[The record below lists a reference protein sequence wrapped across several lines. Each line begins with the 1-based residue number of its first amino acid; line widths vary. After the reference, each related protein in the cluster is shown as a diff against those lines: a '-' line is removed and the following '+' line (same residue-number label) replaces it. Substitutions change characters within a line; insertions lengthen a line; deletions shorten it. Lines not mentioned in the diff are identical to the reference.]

1 MTTQGPTHADTG
13 HVMSDRHPILGT
25 WEVVADGAPF
35 GYHVMQFHPGGTMLQ
50 SNPDHGNRATSDS
63 NGMGSWRA
71 DGSRVTGAF
80 LEFTVDRADPSV
92 VRKGIVAFELDVTGD
107 RFAGFATATF
117 YELSGAMIGPSAT
130 ARLTGA
136 RFDGVA
142 AHRRALDLSGTV

>member
-1 MTTQGPTHADTG
+1 
-13 HVMSDRHPILGT
+13 MSDRHPVLGT

-35 GYHVMQFHPGGTMLQ
+35 GYHVMQFHPGGSMLQ

-92 VRKGIVAFELDVTGD
+92 VRKGIVAFEFDVAGD
-107 RFAGFATATF
+107 RFSGSASATF
-117 YELSGAMIGPSAT
+117 YDLSGAPVGAPAT

-142 AHRRALDLSGTV
+142 AYRDALDLSRTV